1 MASLETSLT
10 NEDCSGPTVYLN
22 GHTRPSM
29 PDTQWFVPVDQNQK
43 SFKNGMIIQY
53 WQICLNSIKY
63 YQI

>member
-10 NEDCSGPTVYLN
+10 NEDCSGHTVYLN